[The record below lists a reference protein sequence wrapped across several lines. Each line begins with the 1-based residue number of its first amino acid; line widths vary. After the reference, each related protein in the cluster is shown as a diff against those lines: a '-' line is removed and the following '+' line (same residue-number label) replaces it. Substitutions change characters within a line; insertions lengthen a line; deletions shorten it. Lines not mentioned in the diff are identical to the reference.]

1 MALVPARLLNLTNH
15 FLTRAVTVFV
25 MALFIFINVK
35 KFILTILFLPLAFRG
50 QCQVDWLRYN
60 DNFNY
65 LRNDS
70 TVRRGTEKLKFIPL
84 GHKSNFSLGGELR
97 EQAQYYSN
105 FNFGDMPANNS
116 IHTFQLWHRTMI
128 HANIEMGKHTRIFA
142 QAGSTFRFFNPN
154 PPAPEIDENHLSLHQ
169 LFGEYKF
176 DKHWMLRIG
185 RQEMGYGSHRLIT
198 FREGPNTRLA
208 FDAALARYTSNRR
221 QIDVLVMSPVISR
234 KGVFDDG
241 TFKDLLTG
249 LYATEKIVP
258 RSLNVDYYFLHFES
272 NRRKYNFKS
281 GIDSREVAGAR
292 IFSRK
297 DIFNYEFELTY
308 QFGHFNALKVNAY
321 ALFADVSLNI
331 LSKQKLIAGFAGN
344 YVSGD
349 KDKNDA
355 QLNTYNTLFS
365 KPQYGLTAPIGSS
378 NTVTFNPYVRI
389 SPIPKSNIYAGAYFM
404 WRQSTQDGSY
414 SPDGTELRPRPGKLT
429 MATGKQIGTLLSLE
443 TSYSVNNHWALAFDA
458 SYFLAG
464 RFIEQTG
471 AGKDITYLSVKAA
484 YKF

>member
-1 MALVPARLLNLTNH
+1 MQYRNGP
-15 FLTRAVTVFV
+15 FQ
-25 MALFIFINVK
+25 FINVK
-35 KFILTILFLPLAFRG
+35 QIILTVLFLTQAFRG

-70 TVRRGTEKLKFIPL
+70 VARRGTEKLKFIAL
-84 GHKSNFSLGGELR
+84 GHRSNFSLGGELR
-97 EQAQYYSN
+97 EQAQYYRN
-105 FNFGDMPANNS
+105 FNFGDMPAKND
-116 IHTFQLWHRTMI
+116 IHTFQLWQRAMI
-128 HANIEMGKHTRIFA
+128 HANIEMGKHSRIFA
-142 QAGSTFRFFNPN
+142 QGGSTFRFFNPN
-154 PPAPEIDENHLSLHQ
+154 TAAPEIDENHLSLHQ

-185 RQEMGYGSHRLIT
+185 RQEMSYGSHRLIT
-198 FREGPNTRLA
+198 FREGPNTRLS

-281 GIDSREVAGAR
+281 GFDSREVAGAR
-292 IFSRK
+292 IFSKK

-308 QFGHFNALKVNAY
+308 QFGHFNDLKVNAY

-331 LSKQKLIAGFAGN
+331 LSKQKLISGFAGN

-355 QLNTYNTLFS
+355 RLNTYNTLFS
-365 KPQYGLTAPIGSS
+365 KPQYGLTAPIGTS
-378 NTVTFNPYVRI
+378 NMVTFNPYVRI
-389 SPIPKSNIYAGAYFM
+389 SPIPRSNIYAGAYFM
-404 WRQSTQDGSY
+404 WRQSNQDGSY
-414 SPDGTELRPRPGKLT
+414 APDGTEVRPRPERLYIAIEKSL
-429 MATGKQIGTLLSLE
+429 GTLLAIE
-443 TSYSVNNHWALAFDA
+443 TNYSFNSHFSCAVDA
-458 SYFLAG
+458 SHFFAG
-464 RFIEQTG
+464 KYINETG
-471 AGKDITYLSVKAA
+471 KGKDITYLSVKAA